1 MLQSLPTFLLSTG
14 LPTLAP
20 SISTGFPTHP
30 PSHSTSL
37 SSSDFGELEISPSA
51 LENMFLTKWMIIPS
65 ALTLIFSCTLLILTV
80 VKHQGRLIH
89 LFYSLI
95 LFTSCELFLLLQL
108 TVCFLFAL
116 FSSPLPCGLWKSVG
130 MIALS
135 LPLFSVLLIAIS
147 RIVFVRYP
155 LRYRSLLPI
164 RVQSAI
170 LLGFL
175 LYSVFLGVWPAVL
188 GTCSPYMDI
197 EHGVCL
203 FDRASPY
210 CSAYLVVYVVMAIAL
225 PTLCV
230 LLIYGYVMMLNQKYR
245 KRARHLSGSKQRESV
260 APFCAAVLGID
271 GNKIAGGV
279 VLQNHTATPSG
290 FSSLRKEKP
299 RPRSRSLSL
308 ALVFGEERLREVPWL
323 IVIVNLV
330 HLAFSV
336 PWTLLVLYTSENNL
350 AGSNLIWLDLG
361 HVSVLLSCALS
372 PLLYIACT
380 RILRER
386 ARKMAKM
393 CLFWKTRW

>member
-1 MLQSLPTFLLSTG
+1 MSQSSLPTFPLSTG
-14 LPTLAP
+14 LPTFAP
-20 SISTGFPTHP
+20 
-30 PSHSTSL
+30 SL
-37 SSSDFGELEISPSA
+37 SSSTTSRSGFGELEISPSA

-65 ALTLIFSCTLLILTV
+65 ALTLLFSCTLLILTV
-80 VKHQGRLIH
+80 VKHQRRLIH

-95 LFTSCELFLLLQL
+95 LFTSCELLLLLQL

-130 MIALS
+130 MVALS

-164 RVQSAI
+164 RAQSAI

-175 LYSVFLGVWPAVL
+175 LYSVLLGVWPALL

-230 LLIYGYVMMLNQKYR
+230 LLIYGYVVMLNQRYG
-245 KRARHLSGSKQRESV
+245 KRARHLSGKQRESV

-271 GNKIAGGV
+271 GNKISGSV
-279 VLQNHTATPSG
+279 VLENHAAFPSR
-290 FSSLRKEKP
+290 SRSLPNEKP

-350 AGSNLIWLDLG
+350 TGSNLIWLDLG

-372 PLLYIACT
+372 PFLYIACT

-386 ARKMAKM
+386 AQKMAQM